1 MAPRAEP
8 RRRAAGWSEQ
18 AAPAKLNLYLHVVG
32 RRADGYHLL
41 DSLVAFASF
50 GDHVEVSRA
59 PELIFTVDGEF
70 AAAVPAG
77 VSADDNLMVKAARML
92 AEALD
97 RPPEVAIHLA
107 KSLPAAAGVGGGS
120 ADAAATLRALADL
133 WGVDRKDSR
142 IQALAC
148 RLGADVPVCLAG
160 RTSRLGGIGDR
171 LDPAPSLAGVP
182 IVLANPKVPVS
193 TPQVFKSFAG
203 AFSAPSPPGDP
214 PREPAALAGWIAERR
229 NDLAAPAERLAPA
242 IGEVIAT
249 LGGAPG
255 CLLARMSGSGAT
267 CFGIFETVELA
278 GRGAAQIRAAQP
290 GWWIKSGT
298 LI

>member
-1 MAPRAEP
+1 MALRAEP
-8 RRRAAGWSEQ
+8 RQRAAGRSEQ

-41 DSLVAFASF
+41 DSLVAFASI
-50 GDHVEVSRA
+50 GDHIRVAVA
-59 PELIFTVDGEF
+59 PELTFTVDGEF

-77 VSADDNLMVKAARML
+77 ISAEDNLVVKAARML
-92 AEALD
+92 AETLD

-120 ADAAATLRALADL
+120 ADAAATLRALAGL
-133 WGVDRKDSR
+133 WGVDREDMR
-142 IQALAC
+142 LRDLAC

-203 AFSAPSPPGDP
+203 AFSAPSPTDDP
-214 PREPAALAGWIAERR
+214 PREPAALAGWLAERR
-229 NDLAAPAERLAPA
+229 NDLAEPAERLAPS
-242 IGEVIAT
+242 IGEVIAA

-255 CLLARMSGSGAT
+255 CLLARMSGSGAS
-267 CFGIFETVELA
+267 CFGVFDTVELA

-290 GWWIKSGT
+290 SWWIKSGT